1 MTGLLGSSPDK
12 KKEETLPLHWLEAAE
27 VFPTEIESACPL
39 PFKTV
44 VYGNQH
50 LKVVDPSEAI
60 ASLTSAGDIAAAEM
74 QHSDLLPAIYEG
86 GLKIWECTHNFLT
99 WLLAEPRVEF
109 PGNKILDLGCGAGII
124 GLVAL
129 QLGATV
135 HFQDYN
141 VSVITAVTMQN
152 VLLNAREDPHKY
164 RTEECRY
171 FSGDWQSFLDLT
183 EKEFVDEEVKY
194 DFIFTSETIYN
205 PDNHFKL
212 YKVIRDRLKKTGVA
226 YLAAKSCY
234 FGVGGSL
241 QQFKQLLKSED
252 VLQSTVCSKSSQAW
266 VPVLYGGGR
275 PTHLGSLEL
284 DNNRAA
290 PGGVQKEI
298 LELTFKGHSPTKV
311 INPTL
316 TSSDEPLK
324 DNSLENN
331 CGS

>member
-1 MTGLLGSSPDK
+1 MFKFDFSSVDK
-12 KKEETLPLHWLEAAE
+12 VSEDKKEEEILPLHWSEAAE
-27 VFPTEIESACPL
+27 VFPIEIESACQL

-44 VYGNQH
+44 VYGNQR

-60 ASLTSAGDIAAAEM
+60 ASLTSAGDIAVAEM
-74 QHSDLLPAIYEG
+74 QNSDLLPAIYEVISG

-109 PGNKILDLGCGAGII
+109 PGNKVLDLGCGAGII

-129 QLGATV
+129 QLGAIV

-164 RTEECRY
+164 RTEDCRY

-183 EKEFVDEEVKY
+183 EKEFIDEEVKY

-205 PDNHFKL
+205 PDNHLKL

-226 YLAAKSCY
+226 YPLHTLYLAAKSCY

-241 QQFKQLLKSED
+241 QQFKQLLRSED
-252 VLQSTVCSKSSQAW
+252 VLQSTVCWKSSQ
-266 VPVLYGGGR
+266 
-275 PTHLGSLEL
+275 
-284 DNNRAA
+284 
-290 PGGVQKEI
+290 GVQKEI

-316 TSSDEPLK
+316 TLSDEPLK
-324 DNSLENN
+324 DNCLEDSDPTKKCENN
-331 CGS
+331 CDL

>member
-1 MTGLLGSSPDK
+1 MRHCYVS
-12 KKEETLPLHWLEAAE
+12 
-27 VFPTEIESACPL
+27 
-39 PFKTV
+39 
-44 VYGNQH
+44 
-50 LKVVDPSEAI
+50 
-60 ASLTSAGDIAAAEM
+60 
-74 QHSDLLPAIYEG
+74 G

-135 HFQDYN
+135 HFQDY
-141 VSVITAVTMQN
+141 
-152 VLLNAREDPHKY
+152 Y

-183 EKEFVDEEVKY
+183 EKEFIDEEVKY

-241 QQFKQLLKSED
+241 QQFKQLLRSED
-252 VLQSTVCSKSSQAW
+252 VLQSTVCWKSSQAW
-266 VPVLYGGGR
+266 VPVLYGEGR
-275 PTHLGSLEL
+275 PNPSCKSEL

-290 PGGVQKEI
+290 PGSRVFYTSVQKEI

-316 TSSDEPLK
+316 TLSDEPLK
-324 DNSLENN
+324 DNSLEYN
-331 CGS
+331 CDL